1 MPYVNLEKALGLDAS
16 TQSAIDLSL
25 SHFRALLDV
34 SQSIV
39 SHRDLRSV
47 FQEVSRS
54 LRSLVPADAIGI
66 ALFDHQ
72 QKLVRIFSVE
82 SEMHLDLPPG
92 KTLPIEATPAPLM
105 MKTGCPFYVP
115 DVEFETRF
123 PVVTE
128 VIRRQGLNAFCM
140 VPLITARGA
149 VGGMNFASVK
159 KDPFSPTDIELMR
172 QVARQVAVAV
182 ENALAWQQIEQLN
195 ARLVGE
201 KLYLEDE
208 LRTQFQFEEIVG
220 QSRAL
225 REVLRQVE
233 TVAHS
238 DSTVLICGET
248 GTGKELIA
256 RAVHDLSR
264 RKERTFVK
272 LNCAAIPGGL
282 LESEMFGHEKGAFTG
297 AISQRI
303 GRFELAHGG
312 TLFLDEVGE
321 IQLELQPKL
330 LRVIQEREF
339 ERLGSVRTQR
349 ADVRLVAASN
359 RDLRQMVAD
368 RQFRDDLFYRLNVFP
383 ITIPPLRDRPEDI
396 PLLVSYFTQQCARQ
410 ARKRITTIPSE
421 AMQVLTRYSWPGN
434 VRELQNLVERA
445 VILSTGEVLEVPL
458 AELKAKASNIV
469 RSGQT
474 LEDAERDH
482 IVRTLQ
488 EANWVVAGSHGAAA
502 RLGMK
507 RSTLQ
512 FRMAKLG
519 ISRPK

>member
-1 MPYVNLEKALGLDAS
+1 LDVS
-16 TQSAIDLSL
+16 TQPAVDLTQ

-54 LRSLVPADAIGI
+54 LRTLIPAEAIGM
-66 ALFDHQ
+66 ALFDHEQ
-72 QKLVRIFSVE
+72 QLVRIFSIE
-82 SEMHLDLPPG
+82 TQMHVDISPG
-92 KTLPIEATPAPLM
+92 QTLPIDATPASM
-105 MKTGCPFYVP
+105 MIRTGLPFYVP
-115 DVEFETRF
+115 NVELENRF
-123 PVVTE
+123 PAVTE

-149 VGGMNFASVK
+149 VGGMNFASRK
-159 KDPFSPTDIELMR
+159 IDPFNATDLEMMR
-172 QVARQVAVAV
+172 QVARQVAIAV

-195 ARLVGE
+195 SRLSGE

-208 LRTQFQFEEIVG
+208 LRTQFQFEEIIG
-220 QSRAL
+220 QSRVL

-272 LNCAAIPGGL
+272 LNCAAIPSGL

-297 AISQRI
+297 AIAQRI

-321 IQLELQPKL
+321 IQLDLQPKL
-330 LRVIQEREF
+330 LRVLQEREF
-339 ERLGSVRTQR
+339 ERLGSARTQHV
-349 ADVRLVAASN
+349 DVRLVAASN
-359 RDLRQMVAD
+359 RDLKQMVLD
-368 RQFRDDLFYRLNVFP
+368 RQFRDDLYYRLNVFP
-383 ITIPPLRDRPEDI
+383 ITIPPLRDRPEDV
-396 PLLVSYFTQQCARQ
+396 PLLVSYFTQQCARR

-421 AMQVLTRYSWPGN
+421 TMQTLTRYAWPGN
-434 VRELQNLVERA
+434 VRELQNLIERA
-445 VILSTGEVLEVPL
+445 VILSTGEVLRVPL
-458 AELKAKASNIV
+458 GELRAKPSNNV
-469 RSGQT
+469 RSTQT

-482 IVRTLQ
+482 IMRILQ
-488 EANWVVAGSHGAAA
+488 EANWVVAGANGAAA

-512 FRMAKLG
+512 FRMSKLG